1 MLYAIPTLKCKSN
14 ISNKVIFTCYL
25 RWFQHIIP
33 CKKQWLIKII
43 LYIDNNIPICSDI
56 KNRSRKLPIN
66 PNNLQNGIQ
75 RKKGKTKS
83 LNKTSR
89 AGEKVKNSYNMKNQA
104 TIDFLI
110 VHNSTI
116 GSKLKLK
123 LQNSLTIVTI

>member
-14 ISNKVIFTCYL
+14 ISNNVIFTCYL

-43 LYIDNNIPICSDI
+43 LYIDNNIPICGDI
-56 KNRSRKLPIN
+56 KNRSWKLPIN

-75 RKKGKTKS
+75 RKKEKTKS

-89 AGEKVKNSYNMKNQA
+89 AGEKVKNNYNMKNLA
-104 TIDFLI
+104 TID
-110 VHNSTI
+110 
-116 GSKLKLK
+116 
-123 LQNSLTIVTI
+123 SLTDYTQQ